1 MRRSDR
7 FESPLT
13 DPTAQPGTLPI
24 DALPETQRTE
34 GTEND
39 EPVRPVDRPQLEG
52 VARIMGYPAGG
63 ASRLEED
70 YLRTTRLA
78 RTVFE
83 RGFYGTP

>member
-1 MRRSDR
+1 V
-7 FESPLT
+7 
-13 DPTAQPGTLPI
+13 LPI
-24 DALPETQRTE
+24 
-34 GTEND
+34 
-39 EPVRPVDRPQLEG
+39 DRPQLEG
-52 VARIMGYPAGG
+52 VARLMGYPAGG